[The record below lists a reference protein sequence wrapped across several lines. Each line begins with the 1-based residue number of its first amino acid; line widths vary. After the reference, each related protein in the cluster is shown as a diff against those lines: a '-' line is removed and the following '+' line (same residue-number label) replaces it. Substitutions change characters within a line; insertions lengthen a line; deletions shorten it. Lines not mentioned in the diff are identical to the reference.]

1 VGLTRLRNLD
11 GIVRVTVKL
20 GFPVFGVGDAF
31 ACAAAPLIL
40 DEARGPALRFTKDFA
55 NIDFREL
62 LNIVVEV
69 HPEYTIVSIISVLD
83 EVLHSSSP
91 LRGAI

>member
-1 VGLTRLRNLD
+1 LRNLD

-55 NIDFREL
+55 NIDF
-62 LNIVVEV
+62 
-69 HPEYTIVSIISVLD
+69 
-83 EVLHSSSP
+83 
-91 LRGAI
+91 